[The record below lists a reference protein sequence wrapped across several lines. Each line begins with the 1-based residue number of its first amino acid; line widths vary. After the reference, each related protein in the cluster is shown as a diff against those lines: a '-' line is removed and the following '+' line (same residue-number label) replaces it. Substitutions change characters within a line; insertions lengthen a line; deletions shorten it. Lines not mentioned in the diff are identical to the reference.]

1 MQAQFMRLCG
11 CRGVLMV
18 LTGLGGRESV
28 QRMLVANGVVSADG
42 SWEAGRGCPAFD
54 SMDAAMVWCEEHFKQ
69 ACPPLT
75 SFTQFTLPTDVLFTD
90 DRVILIFATGRTT
103 VNAGVPPCALH
114 HERTLVPNDPHA

>member
-1 MQAQFMRLCG
+1 MPVESPPAADNHDRG

-18 LTGLGGRESV
+18 LTGLGGRGAV

-69 ACPPLT
+69 ARPPPT
-75 SFTQFTLPTDVLFTD
+75 AAQVSTETQV
-90 DRVILIFATGRTT
+90 
-103 VNAGVPPCALH
+103 H
-114 HERTLVPNDPHA
+114 W